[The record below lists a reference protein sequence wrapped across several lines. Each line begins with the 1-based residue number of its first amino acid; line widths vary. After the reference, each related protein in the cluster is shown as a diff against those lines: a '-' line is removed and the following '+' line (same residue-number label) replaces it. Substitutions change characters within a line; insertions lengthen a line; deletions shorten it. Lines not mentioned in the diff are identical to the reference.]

1 MGKTKVDYTHEP
13 IRVIDEAIKGKLL
26 TVADATTILT
36 ARATRDSQ
44 SGRNA
49 AKWLKAR
56 GIKVTGKNAQVASR
70 PTTTTTENS
79 TRVEITDE
87 QRKRYNALA
96 KLHAEETVGYYT
108 EADFTVRR
116 GNPRRNVQALLDAG
130 KAVGDARKGF
140 RMALRNEFKRLCEA
154 NA

>member
-13 IRVIDEAIKGKLL
+13 IRVIDEAIKGKKL
-26 TVADATTILT
+26 TVADATTILK
-36 ARATRDSQ
+36 ARAERDSR

-49 AKWLKAR
+49 AAWLKAR
-56 GIKVTGKNAQVASR
+56 GIKVTGKNAQVAPRS
-70 PTTTTTENS
+70 TTTAST
-79 TRVEITDE
+79 TRVELSPE
-87 QRKRYNALA
+87 KNKEFNALA

-140 RMALRNEFKRLCEA
+140 QMALRNEKKRLCEEFA